1 MSDAALWLGR
11 LSSEIGSWAS
21 SPRAPVSSAE
31 AAAGAIMG
39 AWFELTSEA
48 AAMARRIG
56 DGDAEARL
64 YRMRDGCRV
73 LPSDDLMQ
81 EVRDLLGLGTDAT
94 LRDVADA
101 VESLVGQRDRLRA
114 LRGDA

>member
-21 SPRAPVSSAE
+21 SPRAPVFSAE